1 MPTHRRYRRNAVFV
15 SDLARHSTP
24 LDRNARAKLLFMAER
39 IERHTK
45 VAGRRN
51 GSFGYAGLA
60 VLRAL
65 VLRFANGRTGLCCPS
80 YQTLRAHT
88 GLCRQANADALHRLE
103 AAKIIKI
110 TRRLIRERVT
120 RISPLTG
127 LIETYLGTVQAS
139 NLYAFTTE
147 ADGRF
152 VPIPVPNPQPF
163 PRRKATSFLERLIGF
178 EAESTQQTDNNK

>member
-45 VAGRRN
+45 TAGQRN
-51 GSFGYAGLA
+51 GCLGYTGLA

-80 YQTLRAHT
+80 YSTLRAHT
-88 GLCRQANADALHRLE
+88 GLCRQAIADALHRLE
-103 AAKIIKI
+103 AAKIIRI
-110 TRRLIRERVT
+110 TRRIIWERVT
-120 RISPLTG
+120 RISPITG
-127 LIETYLGTVQAS
+127 LIETYVGTVQTS
-139 NLYAFTTE
+139 SLYAFTTE

-152 VPIPVPNPQPF
+152 VPISAPNPRPF
-163 PRRKATSFLERLIGF
+163 PRRKPGSFLARLIGR
-178 EAESTQQTDNNK
+178 EAESTGQGGTT